1 MHSDDDHDGGL
12 GRDLRLFRDGLIA
25 RRRALSLIGMA
36 AGSVAIASGSSLL
49 FPRAALGA
57 PGSCSVPDAPEIAGP
72 FPADGTNHANGET
85 SDVLTE
91 SGVVRRDVRRS
102 FLSTN
107 TKARGVK
114 IHLKLKLVN
123 TNAQCAPL
131 SGYAL
136 YFWHCDRDGLYSLYT
151 IPQESYLRGVQVS
164 DENGKLDFVTVFP
177 GCYPGRWP
185 HLHLENFTSL
195 AQATNGHNALLTT
208 QLALPADVCA
218 DVYNNAKGYR
228 ASRDPFSHVSIAGD
242 VSFGDNTQAQME
254 VMTPKFR
261 GSIDSGFVATATVGI
276 PV

>member
-1 MHSDDDHDGGL
+1 MHNDDDHDGGL

-36 AGSVAIASGSSLL
+36 AGSVAIAGGSSLL
-49 FPRAALGA
+49 FPRAAHAAGTCVA
-57 PGSCSVPDAPEIAGP
+57 DAPEIAGP
-72 FPADGTNHANGET
+72 FPADGTNHASGET
-85 SDVLTE
+85 SDVLTK

-102 FLSTN
+102 FLTTA
-107 TKARGVK
+107 TKAKGVK

-131 SGYAL
+131 AGYAV

-164 DENGKLDFVTVFP
+164 DENGELDFVTVFP

-195 AQATNGHNALLTT
+195 AEATTGGTRSSRRSWLCPPMSARMSTT
-208 QLALPADVCA
+208 MP
-218 DVYNNAKGYR
+218 R
-228 ASRDPFSHVSIAGD
+228 
-242 VSFGDNTQAQME
+242 
-254 VMTPKFR
+254 
-261 GSIDSGFVATATVGI
+261 ATAAASFRSRISLWKRINASATTRRRRTAR
-276 PV
+276 

>member
-1 MHSDDDHDGGL
+1 MRDDHDGGL
-12 GRDLRLFRDGLIA
+12 SKDIEIFSATLVE
-25 RRRALSLIGMA
+25 RRRALSLLGAA
-36 AGSVAIASGSSLL
+36 AGSAVGLAGLGGLL
-49 FPRAALGA
+49 SPRAAAAA
-57 PGSCSVPDAPEIAGP
+57 PGSCQIPDSPEIAGP

-102 FLSTN
+102 FLSTT
-107 TKARGVK
+107 TKAKGLKV
-114 IHLKLKLVN
+114 HLKLTLVN
-123 TNAQCAPL
+123 TNAQCVPL
-131 SGYAL
+131 AGWAV

-151 IPQESYLRGVQVS
+151 IPQESYLRGMQVS
-164 DENGKLDFVTVFP
+164 DENGRLDFVTVFP

-195 AQATNGHNALLTT
+195 ADATTGKNSVLTT

-218 DVYNNAKGYR
+218 DVYGNAKGYEG
-228 ASRDPFSHVSIAGD
+228 SRNPFSQVSIAGD
-242 VSFGDNTQAQME
+242 VSFGDNTPAQMK

-261 GSIDSGFVATATVGI
+261 GDPTSGYVATATVGI

>member
-1 MHSDDDHDGGL
+1 VHDDHDGGL
-12 GRDLRLFRDGLIA
+12 HEDLKHFAEKLE
-25 RRRALSLIGMA
+25 RRRALSLLGA
-36 AGSVAIASGSSLL
+36 AGMTLL
-49 FPRAALGA
+49 GAGTLAPRAARGA
-57 PGSCSVPDAPEIAGP
+57 PGSCQIPDAPEIAGP

-102 FLSTN
+102 FLSRD
-107 TKARGVK
+107 TKAKGLKV
-114 IHLKLKLVN
+114 HLKLTLVN
-123 TNAQCAPL
+123 TNAQCVPL
-131 SGYAL
+131 AGFAV

-151 IPQESYLRGVQVS
+151 IPQESYLRGMQVS
-164 DENGKLDFVTVFP
+164 DENGRLDFVTVFP

-195 AQATNGHNALLTT
+195 ADATTGKNSVLTT

-218 DVYNNAKGYR
+218 DVYGNAKGYEG
-228 ASRDPFSHVSIAGD
+228 SRNPFSHVSIAGD
-242 VSFGDNTQAQME
+242 VSFGDNTPAQMR

-261 GSIDSGFVATATVGI
+261 GDPESGYVATATVGI